1 MKLFP
6 ADMRQ
11 RLRNP
16 SIKMV
21 SGIFL
26 FLIAV
31 VAGIPG
37 AAVIKNGIL
46 DYSEIRADMAGSA
59 I

>member
-1 MKLFP
+1 M
-6 ADMRQ
+6 
-11 RLRNP
+11 
-16 SIKMV
+16 
-21 SGIFL
+21 
-26 FLIAV
+26 IAV

-37 AAVIKNGIL
+37 AAVITNVIKNGIL